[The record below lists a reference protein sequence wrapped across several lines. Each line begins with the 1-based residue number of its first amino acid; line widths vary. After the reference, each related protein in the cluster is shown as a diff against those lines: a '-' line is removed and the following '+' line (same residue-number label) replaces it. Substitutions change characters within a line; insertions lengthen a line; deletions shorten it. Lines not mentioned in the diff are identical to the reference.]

1 MSFIL
6 KAQNKS
12 KVTEQAPPA
21 LNLILTDYRYAGI
34 SAAGLL
40 IFIAISWVAFDDFGR
55 TLEPG
60 RESTPHIAQNHSKN
74 PETSLSRQKIDEKN
88 VNQQR
93 LTKTQAVTSLNEM
106 VFEPP
111 TLNSLESANSD
122 DLSGVKITSHIYTE
136 DPTKRAIF
144 INDKI
149 YRIGDKY
156 RSAEI
161 RDITPTGFV
170 FRVNQDQNSED
181 LHINLSDKWA
191 LR

>member
-12 KVTEQAPPA
+12 EGTEQAPSA
-21 LNLILTDYRYAGI
+21 LNLILTYCRYAGI
-34 SAAGLL
+34 SAAALL

-55 TLEPG
+55 TLEPE

-122 DLSGVKITSHIYTE
+122 DLTGVKITSHIYTE

-161 RDITPTGFV
+161 RDITPAGFV

>member
-12 KVTEQAPPA
+12 EGTEQAPSA

-34 SAAGLL
+34 SAAALL

-55 TLEPG
+55 TQEPE
-60 RESTPHIAQNHSKN
+60 RESTPNIAQNHSKN
-74 PETSLSRQKIDEKN
+74 SETSLSRKKIDDKK
-88 VNQQR
+88 VNQQH
-93 LTKTQAVTSLNEM
+93 LTKSQAVTSSNET
-106 VFEPP
+106 VFDSPKF
-111 TLNSLESANSD
+111 NSLGSSNNNS
-122 DLSGVKITSHIYTE
+122 LSGLRITSHIYTE
-136 DPTKRAIF
+136 DPTQRAIF

-161 RDITPTGFV
+161 RDITQTGFV
-170 FRVNQDQNSED
+170 FRVNRNQKSED

>member
-12 KVTEQAPPA
+12 KGTEQAPSA
-21 LNLILTDYRYAGI
+21 LNLILTDYRYAGT
-34 SAAGLL
+34 SAAALL
-40 IFIAISWVAFDDFGR
+40 IFIAISWVAFDDFWR
-55 TLEPG
+55 TQEPE
-60 RESTPHIAQNHSKN
+60 RESTPDIAQNPSKN
-74 PETSLSRQKIDEKN
+74 PETSLSRKKIDDKKI
-88 VNQQR
+88 NQEH
-93 LTKTQAVTSLNEM
+93 LTKTQAVTSLNET
-106 VFEPP
+106 VFYPP
-111 TLNSLESANSD
+111 TFNSLGSSNSNN
-122 DLSGVKITSHIYTE
+122 LSGLRITSHIYTE
-136 DPTKRAIF
+136 DPTQRAIF

-161 RDITPTGFV
+161 RDITQTGFV
-170 FRVNQDQNSED
+170 FRVNQNQKSED

>member
-12 KVTEQAPPA
+12 KGTEQAPSA

-34 SAAGLL
+34 SAAALL
-40 IFIAISWVAFDDFGR
+40 IFIAISWITFNDFGR
-55 TLEPG
+55 TLEPE
-60 RESTPHIAQNHSKN
+60 RESTPHIAQNNLKM